1 TVDNIK
7 TMMYKYP
14 TALALVK
21 PDMVIIYLD
30 TSLAW
35 AKWMMLV
42 VVLGIVLASV
52 ISFGAVFAILRT
64 LRKNARSF
72 SARTYRLHLQL
83 TVLLLAQ
90 LTSPTVFVM
99 FPNIVAVV
107 SMLTHFDLYQWHGRI
122 GFLLFALYAPC
133 NSVLVIFFVTPYR
146 KFTAEWIRRVLP
158 KRLANMVGGKPEE
171 VVTVIERNTSM
182 SLTVPSIA
190 MRDMARRLSR

>member
-1 TVDNIK
+1 
-7 TMMYKYP
+7 MYKYP

-90 LTSPTVFVM
+90 VCNDSFSALAVICHPDEDNAGLVQFPEYTVLNSSLGLETSLNLRLCIRSSPKPKHELTTR
-99 FPNIVAVV
+99 
-107 SMLTHFDLYQWHGRI
+107 LR
-122 GFLLFALYAPC
+122 
-133 NSVLVIFFVTPYR
+133 
-146 KFTAEWIRRVLP
+146 P
-158 KRLANMVGGKPEE
+158 KLKLSSTLNLA
-171 VVTVIERNTSM
+171 
-182 SLTVPSIA
+182 
-190 MRDMARRLSR
+190 